1 MPKAEISWKR
11 RSEDGT
17 PWQCY
22 AQHFGKRW
30 LFFRR
35 NKRFDEW
42 QTVENPPVED
52 WLALLDSVRRRINR
66 RLLRPEVE
74 DRLVKIIAEKYPGT
88 DTRADIPASDPEDG
102 ES

>member
-11 RSEDGT
+11 RNEDGI

-22 AQHFGKRW
+22 ARHFGKRW

-42 QTVENPPVED
+42 QSMENPPVED

-74 DRLVKIIAEKYPGT
+74 QRLVNIIAEKYPGT
-88 DTRADIPASDPEDG
+88 DTRAENSRPSDP
-102 ES
+102 